1 MTHPVDVWTV
11 SLEILRPSILSPDE
25 QARAARFIFDRDREK
40 WARARTILRTILAQ
54 YARTG
59 PADLVFSYGEHGK
72 PALRDYPG
80 IGFNMSHAGD
90 YAMVAVTR
98 EAQVGIDL
106 EFMRPNLNLAD
117 LLRRIGE
124 TNLPE
129 TREELYQVWT
139 GREARTKAL
148 GAPLMRVPTGDLR
161 LVKVE
166 APEGYA
172 AAMAMVGREP
182 DVHYRGSV

>member
-40 WARARTILRTILAQ
+40 WARARTILRTILATYVQ
-54 YARTG
+54 VG
-59 PADLVFSYGEHGK
+59 PAELVFTYGEHGK
-72 PALRDYPG
+72 PALRDFPG
-80 IGFNMSHAGD
+80 IGFNISHAGD
-90 YAMVAVTR
+90 YAMVAVTVD
-98 EAQVGIDL
+98 AQVGIDL

-129 TREELYQVWT
+129 SREDLYQVWT

-148 GAPLMRVPTGDLR
+148 GAPLMRVPHGDFR
-161 LVKVE
+161 LVTLQ

-172 AAMAMVGREP
+172 ASLVLVGFDP
-182 DVHYRGSV
+182 GISYRGAI